1 MFESPHGAVA
11 GVYRA
16 HRCLRHRLGQA
27 QPRLERRTPG
37 LGDGGWL
44 YDGFFLGGLLWF
56 IMDNYGL
63 LMFIMV
69 YDSGGLPH
77 EEVYSFYKTDW
88 FLLWFIDVY
97 DMG

>member
-1 MFESPHGAVA
+1 MCIERIDVSGTGLVTHSHGWSAEHQDW
-11 GVYRA
+11 GT
-16 HRCLRHRLGQA
+16 G
-27 QPRLERRTPG
+27 TPKVVTW
-37 LGDGGWL
+37 GWL
-44 YDGFFLGGLLWF
+44 YDGFFGGLLWF
-56 IMDNYGL
+56 IMDNDGL
-63 LMFIMV
+63 LMFIKV

>member
-1 MFESPHGAVA
+1 MMV
-11 GVYRA
+11 
-16 HRCLRHRLGQA
+16 
-27 QPRLERRTPG
+27 
-37 LGDGGWL
+37 
-44 YDGFFLGGLLWF
+44 FFLGGVLWF

-77 EEVYSFYKTDW
+77 EEVYSFYKMDG
-88 FLLWFIDVY
+88 FLLWIIDVY